1 MYYLKSWDWAYR
13 KRPQD
18 WNQAVGIATVHRIA
32 DTSVVLLC
40 WTSQDSLHRGVYH
53 WRHLITQSSWGW
65 VLKEAPGHWMFWP
78 PYILGDVLWTSHSHC
93 SVISSLVLW
102 QLHML
107 QSWSRRKSRLFLVL
121 LFSLTF
127 PSFPDGT
134 MIKNPPANAGDSG
147 DADSVSGLERSPGGG
162 NGNPL

>member
-1 MYYLKSWDWAYR
+1 MHYLKSWDWASR
-13 KRPQD
+13 KRLQD
-18 WNQAVGIATVHRIA
+18 WNQAVGIAMVHRIA
-32 DTSVVLLC
+32 ENSVNSFAEHLRTVFTEEYTTGGT
-40 WTSQDSLHRGVYH
+40 WLHTILG
-53 WRHLITQSSWGW
+53 

-107 QSWSRRKSRLFLVL
+107 QSWPHRKSRLFLVL

-127 PSFPDGT
+127 PRLSRWNSGKESTCQSRRFRRCRFYPWIGKIPWRRT
-134 MIKNPPANAGDSG
+134 WNPFQ
-147 DADSVSGLERSPGGG
+147 
-162 NGNPL
+162 